1 MTDQKQKEDLN
12 TPFKSPT
19 YQPASPSTNPRRKSS
34 NRKTSTHTRVPSRG
48 SLHLTRTASHREVYD
63 AETRS
68 VDGEFGGH
76 SRSRH
81 EDYPHLHHD
90 DRRISAVST
99 TNQSKDGLGNYEK
112 RDRIERAEDQEILED
127 IQSGHS
133 GESVVEMYEGDRT
146 GAHSDG
152 EQSTNNSSNDTD
164 LEKGKPE
171 SKEGEEEEEEH
182 HDDDL
187 VTWDTPESMENPRN
201 WTLHRRWAV
210 IGIVSSYTFLS
221 PLSSSMI
228 APALPV
234 ISRQFNI
241 TSSVEQSLMLSVFV
255 LAYAIGPMLLG
266 PLSEMFGRR
275 LVLQISNLFF
285 IVFTVACAVAQDRIQ
300 LSIFRFFAGL
310 GGSAPL
316 SIGGGT
322 VSDLMAPDERGT
334 AMSVSD
340 LRRGTKCVLTSYT
353 DFIHTFLPFP
363 PFQVYSLGPL
373 LGPAVGPIIGGW
385 VVQRTGNWRWI
396 FGIASIAA
404 GVTATIGVMIL
415 PETYAPRIL
424 AIKARRLRKETGN
437 PKLHTI
443 FDRKGTTFITR
454 LEHNM
459 IRPFIMITT
468 QPIIIILSLYMM
480 IMYGTMYLVLT
491 TFESVFRTVYNES
504 VGIASLNYISLAIG
518 FTVGGQIGGRMIDRF
533 YKKLRDKNGGKGI
546 PEFKLP
552 VMMATCWCL
561 PAGLI
566 VYGWSAQYAV
576 HWIVPN
582 IGSVLL
588 AIGMLTNFQ
597 CIQNYTV
604 DSFGLIAA
612 SALAALV
619 FLRSL
624 AGFALPLGS
633 GSLYGRLGYGW
644 GNTVLA
650 FVSAAVGI
658 PAPFLLFKYGPA
670 LRKASKYAK
679 EG

>member
-1 MTDQKQKEDLN
+1 M
-12 TPFKSPT
+12 
-19 YQPASPSTNPRRKSS
+19 
-34 NRKTSTHTRVPSRG
+34 
-48 SLHLTRTASHREVYD
+48 
-63 AETRS
+63 
-68 VDGEFGGH
+68 
-76 SRSRH
+76 
-81 EDYPHLHHD
+81 
-90 DRRISAVST
+90 
-99 TNQSKDGLGNYEK
+99 
-112 RDRIERAEDQEILED
+112 
-127 IQSGHS
+127 
-133 GESVVEMYEGDRT
+133 
-146 GAHSDG
+146 
-152 EQSTNNSSNDTD
+152 
-164 LEKGKPE
+164 
-171 SKEGEEEEEEH
+171 
-182 HDDDL
+182 
-187 VTWDTPESMENPRN
+187 
-201 WTLHRRWAV
+201 
-210 IGIVSSYTFLS
+210 
-221 PLSSSMI
+221 
-228 APALPV
+228 
-234 ISRQFNI
+234 
-241 TSSVEQSLMLSVFV
+241 
-255 LAYAIGPMLLG
+255 
-266 PLSEMFGRR
+266 
-275 LVLQISNLFF
+275 
-285 IVFTVACAVAQDRIQ
+285 
-300 LSIFRFFAGL
+300 
-310 GGSAPL
+310 
-316 SIGGGT
+316 
-322 VSDLMAPDERGT
+322 
-334 AMSVSD
+334 
-340 LRRGTKCVLTSYT
+340 
-353 DFIHTFLPFP
+353 
-363 PFQVYSLGPL
+363 
-373 LGPAVGPIIGGW
+373 
-385 VVQRTGNWRWI
+385 VQRTGNWRWI

-404 GVTATIGVMIL
+404 GVTAAIGGIIL

-424 AIKARRLRKETGN
+424 AIKARKLRKETGN

-504 VGIASLNYISLAIG
+504 VGIASLNYISLALG

-582 IGSVLL
+582 IGAVLL

-624 AGFALPLGS
+624 AGFALPLAS
-633 GSLYGRLGYGW
+633 GSLYSRLGYGW

-658 PAPFLLFKYGPA
+658 PAPFLLFKFGPA
-670 LRKASKYAK
+670 LRRASKYAK